1 MLRALVLLLL
11 LANGLYF
18 AWARGWLGAPP
29 RHAER
34 EPQRLA
40 QQVAPEAVVVLPPKR
55 ASAAVQAAQDAAV
68 AATQRCIETSPL
80 REPEL
85 GLAEYRLAEALV
97 APDAVTRLDAA
108 ETGRWIVFGGR
119 YPEAGPRNA
128 REEDLRRLGLSFE
141 RLTRPPELAPG
152 FVLSR
157 HDTREAAEDWLKTQA
172 PKALR
177 GARVVS
183 LPGSGASGTVLRVA
197 QAAPEQAEKLAAA
210 GFRACAGAR

>member
-1 MLRALVLLLL
+1 MLRALVVLLL

-18 AWARGWLGAPP
+18 AWVQGWLGEPP

-40 QQVAPEAVVVLPPKR
+40 AQVSPEAVSVLPPTR
-55 ASAAVQAAQDAAV
+55 ASAAVQAAREAAL
-68 AATQRCIETSPL
+68 RCIETGPFE
-80 REPEL
+80 EPEL
-85 GLAEYRLAEALV
+85 GQAEYRLAEALV
-97 APDAVTRLDAA
+97 APDAVERREAG
-108 ETGRWIVFGGR
+108 EPERWLVFGGR

-128 REEDLRRLGLSFE
+128 REDDLRRLGLKFE
-141 RLTRPPELAPG
+141 RLTAPAELAPG

-157 HDTREAAEDWLKTQA
+157 HDSREAAEAWLKDKA

-183 LPGSGASGTVLRVA
+183 LPGRSEGTLLRVPR
-197 QAAPEQAEKLAAA
+197 AAPEQADKLLAA
-210 GFRACAGAR
+210 GFRPCAAAR